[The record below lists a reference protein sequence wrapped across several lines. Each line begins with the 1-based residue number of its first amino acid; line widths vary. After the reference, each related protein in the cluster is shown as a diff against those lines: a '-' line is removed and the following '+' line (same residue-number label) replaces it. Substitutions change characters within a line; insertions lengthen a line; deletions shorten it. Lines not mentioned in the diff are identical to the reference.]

1 MTERKVTWESQHIDR
16 LTHSERQKIIDNLHP
31 EDDEDDAFLEEE
43 LKNAPTLMESPLG
56 VFEKDDR
63 FNPYLQFEFWMLHT
77 NFDISSIEF
86 VIANFHE
93 GVEVVQIQSRYRMLI
108 AFAKMFNGTEVRQ
121 TLADKLI
128 HADQYDRDT
137 YLLQRSI
144 LTKFKSD
151 IS

>member
-1 MTERKVTWESQHIDR
+1 MSDRKVIWESQHLDS
-16 LTHSERQKIIDNLHP
+16 LVPSERHKIISELDP
-31 EDDEDDAFLEEE
+31 FDEDDKLIEEE
-43 LKNAPTLMESPLG
+43 LRNAPTIMESPLG
-56 VFEKDDR
+56 VFEKDDK
-63 FNPYLQFEFWMLHT
+63 FSPYRQFEFWMLHT